1 MISCVYVLIYSVKC
15 FHNIEYKMYLQNKK
29 MPKLWVFVAFSN
41 KRRFQR
47 IHKTSFQNETVKQIR
62 KRRIH
67 REVFCKKGVLEI
79 FTKFTGKTFVGVSFL
94 IKLQASGLNLYS
106 KRDSNTGVFPWIW
119 WNFLRSLFLRTPLLA
134 ASVQKL
140 YFCEFFLKKKVLSKS
155 FFNLLV

>member
-1 MISCVYVLIYSVKC
+1 
-15 FHNIEYKMYLQNKK
+15 MYLQNKK

-41 KRRFQR
+41 KRRFQQ
-47 IHKTSFQNETVKQIR
+47 IYKTSLQNETVKKFR

-106 KRDSNTGVFPWIW
+106 KRDSNTGVFP
-119 WNFLRSLFLRTPLLA
+119 
-134 ASVQKL
+134 
-140 YFCEFFLKKKVLSKS
+140 
-155 FFNLLV
+155 